1 MLGCLTCV
9 NLQQGIVRF
18 ASSMT
23 GDELT
28 PASQRPQGMYE
39 GFTTA
44 YGVVSEVSTCTQPSH
59 GDVGTYC
66 VVLLCSFY
74 C

>member
-1 MLGCLTCV
+1 MCRWSYSLDSVLSPK
-9 NLQQGIVRF
+9 GIVRF

-28 PASQRPQGMYE
+28 PARQRPQGMYE

-44 YGVVSEVSTCTQPSH
+44 YGVVSEVCTCTI
-59 GDVGTYC
+59 VGRFWM
-66 VVLLCSFY
+66 LCK
-74 C
+74 CG

>member
-1 MLGCLTCV
+1 
-9 NLQQGIVRF
+9 
-18 ASSMT
+18 MT

-44 YGVVSEVSTCTQPSH
+44 YGVVSEVSTVIQPSH
-59 GDVGTYC
+59 GDAGIYC
-66 VVLLCSFY
+66 FVLLCSF
-74 C
+74 CC